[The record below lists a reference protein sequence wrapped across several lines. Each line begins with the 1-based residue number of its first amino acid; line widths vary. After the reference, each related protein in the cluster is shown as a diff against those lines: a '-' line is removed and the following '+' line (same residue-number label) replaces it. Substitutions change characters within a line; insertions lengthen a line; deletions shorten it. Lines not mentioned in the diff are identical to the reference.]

1 MIRLLTLC
9 LLTLALS
16 ACGFHLRNA
25 LSLPTDLGPVRVIAA
40 DPYSSLAES
49 LSQALERAGAL
60 PAAADASTGV
70 ATLQVVSERWSTRP
84 LAIDERGRAQE
95 FTLRYA
101 VIFKL
106 SRADG
111 SVAVPQQ
118 VIELSRDY
126 VAPPND
132 AIGQASQSELL
143 ARELR
148 RDMTAS
154 VLRRVEA
161 VSRTP
166 RPAGAK

>member
-1 MIRLLTLC
+1 MTRLLTIC

-25 LSLPTDLGPVRVIAA
+25 LSLPTELGPVRVIAS
-40 DPYSSLAES
+40 DPYSALAES
-49 LSQALERAGAL
+49 LSQALERAGAV

-70 ATLQVVSERWSTRP
+70 ATLQVVSERWASTP
-84 LAIDERGRAQE
+84 LAIDQLGRAQE
-95 FTLRYA
+95 YTLRYA

-106 SRADG
+106 TRADG

-132 AIGQASQSELL
+132 SIGQSSQAELL

-148 RDMTAS
+148 REMTAS
-154 VLRRVEA
+154 VLRRIEA
-161 VSRTP
+161 VSRPSGNAVTQ
-166 RPAGAK
+166 